1 MSDSRRSRPDGRAS
15 VDPVDWHTYLTFLT
29 FALVV
34 VLIPGP
40 DFAVVTGNTLS
51 GGRRRG
57 MWCAAGVAMS
67 NAIQG
72 TAAVAG
78 LGALIVRAQPVFQAV
93 KWAGVLYLI
102 YLGVQLIRSAV
113 RGRYASEPAGGDDG
127 GTAALRGWRQGF
139 LSNITNPK
147 VLVFYLAVLPQ
158 FMAPESGVPQML
170 AYALSHA
177 SMSLT
182 YLLLLTAF
190 LHRVRGIL
198 ARRPVRRAL
207 DTVTGC
213 TMIGFGARLALAR
226 D

>member
-1 MSDSRRSRPDGRAS
+1 M
-15 VDPVDWHTYLTFLT
+15 DWHAYLTFLT

-40 DFAVVTGNTLS
+40 DFAVVTGNTLT
-51 GGRRRG
+51 GGRPRG

-67 NAIQG
+67 NAVQG

-93 KWAGVLYLI
+93 KWAGVLYLT

-113 RGRYASEPAGGDDG
+113 RGRYAARPAGGG
-127 GTAALRGWRQGF
+127 AAVLRGWRQGF

-147 VLVFYLAVLPQ
+147 VLIFYLAVLPQ
-158 FMAPESGVPQML
+158 FMAPHSGVPQML

-177 SMSLT
+177 LMSLT

-190 LHRVRGIL
+190 LHRVRRVL

-207 DTVTGC
+207 DTVTGGV
-213 TMIGFGARLALAR
+213 MIGFGLRLAVAR
-226 D
+226 V